1 MKFSNI
7 VASGL
12 LLVGLAA
19 CVTTPAHNMSADAVR
34 ALNVQRV
41 DVALDPA
48 ARINWPSLEYELAH
62 GRSANA
68 AVAMPDPA
76 GSGNP
81 ADIPPPKVEVD
92 PAQMKAQALSRLT
105 EKGRA
110 LLQPSLKS
118 KLAGS
123 RPVVARMTVHSVNL
137 PSLGRILVT
146 DAIIGAGASS
156 SMMEV
161 SVDFLDA
168 RTGAPVLSYPKTL
181 LSTQGGYKLNMG
193 TTGIFSHDPVER
205 MLAGFDDQLS
215 SWLLKT

>member
-1 MKFSNI
+1 MKLPNI
-7 VASGL
+7 LVSAL
-12 LLVGLAA
+12 LLVGLAG
-19 CVTTPAHNMSADAVR
+19 CVTTPPHNMSVDAVR

-41 DVALDPA
+41 DVAFDPA

-76 GSGNP
+76 GSGSP
-81 ADIPPPKVEVD
+81 ADIPPPKEVAA
-92 PAQMKAQALSRLT
+92 PEMRAQALSRLT

-110 LLQPSLKS
+110 VLHPSLKS

-123 RPVVARMTVHSVNL
+123 RPVIARMTVHSLNL
-137 PSLGRILVT
+137 PSTARILVT

-168 RTGAPVLSYPKTL
+168 RTGSPVLSYPKTL

-193 TTGIFSHDPVER
+193 TSGIFSHDPVER
-205 MLAGFDDQLS
+205 MLAGLDGQLA